1 MMFAGKGLGS
11 LQREGGISFLSQGYP
26 HLMRLMLGLSQL
38 VWLTQMIHQK
48 EA

>member
-11 LQREGGISFLSQGYP
+11 LQREGGISFSSQGYP
-26 HLMRLMLGLSQL
+26 HLMRSMLDLNQL
-38 VWLTQMIHQK
+38 VWLTQMIHLE